1 MADTCTFSISSLSK
15 SALDFLDIGQI
26 EKIEFVEFVE
36 EPSKGPRGGLV
47 EEIEFVEV
55 VEHAQGGG
63 RWARRV
69 RPGAD
74 EEEAPTTRQ
83 IDKLGWGVL
92 HKIF

>member
-1 MADTCTFSISSLSK
+1 MLRE
-15 SALDFLDIGQI
+15 GPRPRQHV
-26 EKIEFVEFVE
+26 EEIEFVEFVDVLRE
-36 EPSKGPRGGLV
+36 GARARQLV
-47 EEIEFVEV
+47 EEIEFVEF

-63 RWARRV
+63 RWARRE